1 MAAKVYYKQL
11 LNQSEIIKIIM
22 EYTKTQ
28 WTLENH
34 FSERLSE
41 LEKLRSSETIDPRT
55 L

>member
-34 FSERLSE
+34 FSEGLK
-41 LEKLRSSETIDPRT
+41 LTVTLPEKEH
-55 L
+55 